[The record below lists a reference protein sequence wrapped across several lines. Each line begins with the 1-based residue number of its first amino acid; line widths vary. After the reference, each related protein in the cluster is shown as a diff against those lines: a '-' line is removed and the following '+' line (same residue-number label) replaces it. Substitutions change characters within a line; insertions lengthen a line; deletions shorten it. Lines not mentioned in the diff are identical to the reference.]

1 MTNTSPRPSRPIEP
15 AIVAVLRAVHA
26 AAHAQRLDFFIA
38 GALARD
44 IWLDYIHH
52 VPVARLTRDIDVGIH
67 VSSWNE
73 FEALRKRL
81 IADAGF
87 VPDAHRLHRLRMPPG
102 DLPLDIIPFG
112 GVEDRERRIAW
123 PPDGATVMSLLGF
136 AEAFHAA
143 LLLELAP
150 QLSVRVTSLA
160 GLAALK
166 LLSWSERGRETDRDA
181 VDFWL
186 ILRNYG
192 DPCHRERLLLEEDE
206 TLAAEGYDVSRAG
219 ARLLGVDMGRIL
231 GGKGTAFLS
240 GMITTELD
248 DSRSQ
253 RLLNV
258 ALRQTTAEDEY
269 TQLRE
274 LLQAVVRGLTQETK
288 PSSS

>member
-1 MTNTSPRPSRPIEP
+1 MTNISPRPLRPIEP

-26 AAHAQRLDFFIA
+26 AAQAQQLEFFVA

-44 IWLDYIHH
+44 IWLDYIYR
-52 VPVARLTRDIDVGIH
+52 VPVARLTRDIDIGIH
-67 VSSWNE
+67 VSSWSE
-73 FEALRKRL
+73 FEALRERL

-87 VPDAHRLHRLRMPPG
+87 VPDAHRMHRLRLPPS
-102 DLPLDIIPFG
+102 DVPLDIVPFG

-136 AEAFHAA
+136 AEAFRAA
-143 LLLELAP
+143 PLLEFAP
-150 QLSVRVTSLA
+150 RLPVRVTSLA

-166 LLSWSERGRETDRDA
+166 LLSWAERGRETDRDA

-206 TLAAEGYDVSRAG
+206 VLAAEGYDVSRAG
-219 ARLLGVDMGRIL
+219 ARLLGADMGWVL
-231 GGKGTAFLS
+231 GGNGAVLL
-240 GMITTELD
+240 GRMITAELD
-248 DSRSQ
+248 DTRPQ

-258 ALRQTTAEDEY
+258 ALRQTGAEDEY
-269 TQLRE
+269 TQFRE
-274 LLQAVVRGLTQETK
+274 RLLAVVRGLTQKTRV
-288 PSSS
+288 P